1 VQNST
6 IEKWL
11 IAALMLLTPWVVEA
25 AGLGALSVQSSL
37 GQPFQAEIDL
47 MSVQREEFGSLSV
60 RLASPDAYKQAG
72 LQYNGAAS
80 GFTLR
85 IEKRPNGQAF
95 IKVTSA
101 RAINEFVV
109 DLLID
114 LSWSSGRLMRE
125 YRVLLDP
132 PGAEAPRVAAEP
144 RPAPAAAVA
153 SAPRP
158 VPVQAVE
165 RPAAASGSYGPI
177 QRGETLSKIARDVRP
192 EGVSVEQTL
201 LGLYRN
207 NPEAFIRNNMNLVRS
222 GRILRVPDKEQL
234 VAIPQE
240 EAVKEFRA
248 QVSDWNA
255 YRQKIA
261 DAAAAAPEGRA
272 ATSGRITARVDE
284 KGAAETKD
292 VVRLSKGESPGT
304 STDSKDGKQAAAKDR
319 IRTLEEDIV
328 AREKA
333 LTEANERVA
342 QLEKTIKDMQ
352 RLMEIKSAGLAAAQQ
367 KAEVAATPQPAAT
380 PPAVETTPP
389 AAATTP
395 PATPPAQPVEAKAPT
410 TPAKSET
417 PKPKPAV
424 KAVSAPL
431 PPEPSLLEM
440 LFEPVYLGGVGV
452 ILLGGLGYWL
462 MRRRRAESDGG
473 ARALLAPTFGIPGA
487 PPGLVPAAA
496 TAGAATARATTAPA
510 PAAPV
515 ADVDPLEEARI
526 YVAHGRDG
534 QAEAILKEALA
545 KEPQR
550 EIIHLRLLEIYAA
563 RNNKAAFG
571 RYAADFQ
578 KLTDGRGEN
587 WLKVAAMGFALDA
600 ANPLYAAGKD
610 IVGQATPVEE
620 APSVDMDLDL
630 DLTAAATEAAPDAG
644 HGQAVEAKRAE
655 PAMPDFN
662 LEIPAAAS
670 ADLPAAKRASPAEAP
685 PLDFNIELPKIEV
698 PGTAGQ
704 SGTAQAEHKA
714 DTGSAFKLA
723 DIDLNLDDKPQAASS
738 GAGKDAHWYDVQAKF
753 DLAKAYEEMSDKAG
767 AREILQ
773 EVIRE
778 GDSDQQSQAKALLA
792 GLG

>member
-1 VQNST
+1 
-6 IEKWL
+6 
-11 IAALMLLTPWVVEA
+11 MLLTPWIVDA
-25 AGLGALSVQSSL
+25 AGLGRLAVQSSL

-60 RLASPDAYKQAG
+60 RLASPDAYRQAG
-72 LQYNGAAS
+72 LQYNGAVG

-95 IKVTSA
+95 IKVISA
-101 RAINEFVV
+101 RPVNEFVV

-132 PGAEAPRVAAEP
+132 PAAEAPSVAAET
-144 RPAPAAAVA
+144 RPAPAAAA
-153 SAPRP
+153 TSAPRP

-192 EGVSVEQTL
+192 EGVSIEQTL

-207 NPEAFIRNNMNLVRS
+207 NREAFIRNNMNLVRS

-255 YRQKIA
+255 YRQKLA
-261 DAAAAAPEGRA
+261 DAAAAAPEGRP

-284 KGAAETKD
+284 KSAAETKD
-292 VVRLSKGESPGT
+292 VVRLSKGELPGP

-328 AREKA
+328 ARERA

-352 RLMEIKSAGLAAAQQ
+352 RLLEIKNAGLAAAQQ

-380 PPAVETTPP
+380 PPAS
-389 AAATTP
+389 
-395 PATPPAQPVEAKAPT
+395 PATPPAQPEAKAPN

-431 PPEPSLLEM
+431 PPEPSLLET
-440 LFEPVYLGGVGV
+440 LFEPVYLGGLGV

-462 MRRRRAESDGG
+462 VRRRREQNSGG
-473 ARALLAPTFGIPGA
+473 TRALLAPTFGIPGT
-487 PPGLVPAAA
+487 PGLVPAAA
-496 TAGAATARATTAPA
+496 TAGAATAGATIAPA
-510 PAAPV
+510 PAAPA

-545 KEPQR
+545 KEPKR
-550 EIIHLRLLEIYAA
+550 EIIHLKLLEIYAA
-563 RNNKAAFG
+563 RKNKAAFS
-571 RYAADFQ
+571 RYASDFQ
-578 KLTDGRGEN
+578 KLTGGRGEN

-610 IVGQATPVEE
+610 IVGTAPSVEE

-630 DLTAAATEAAPDAG
+630 DPSAGGDSTKATPDAG
-644 HGQAVEAKRAE
+644 HAQALEAKRAE
-655 PAMPDFN
+655 PAVPDFN
-662 LEIPAAAS
+662 LEVPAEPAVAKSAS
-670 ADLPAAKRASPAEAP
+670 ATEAP
-685 PLDFNIELPKIEV
+685 PLDFNIELPKIDL
-698 PGTAGQ
+698 PATAGQ
-704 SGTAQAEHKA
+704 SGRAQAERKA
-714 DTGSAFKLA
+714 DAGSSFKLA
-723 DIDLNLDDKPQAASS
+723 DIDLNLEDKPQSAAS
-738 GAGKDAHWYDVQAKF
+738 GAAGKDAHWYDVQAKF
-753 DLAKAYEEMSDKAG
+753 DLAKAYEEMNDKAG

-773 EVIRE
+773 EVVRE
-778 GDSDQQSQAKALLA
+778 GDSDQQSQAKTLLA

>member
-1 VQNST
+1 
-6 IEKWL
+6 
-11 IAALMLLTPWVVEA
+11 
-25 AGLGALSVQSSL
+25 
-37 GQPFQAEIDL
+37 
-47 MSVQREEFGSLSV
+47 
-60 RLASPDAYKQAG
+60 
-72 LQYNGAAS
+72 
-80 GFTLR
+80 
-85 IEKRPNGQAF
+85 
-95 IKVTSA
+95 
-101 RAINEFVV
+101 
-109 DLLID
+109 
-114 LSWSSGRLMRE
+114 
-125 YRVLLDP
+125 
-132 PGAEAPRVAAEP
+132 
-144 RPAPAAAVA
+144 
-153 SAPRP
+153 
-158 VPVQAVE
+158 
-165 RPAAASGSYGPI
+165 
-177 QRGETLSKIARDVRP
+177 
-192 EGVSVEQTL
+192 
-201 LGLYRN
+201 
-207 NPEAFIRNNMNLVRS
+207 
-222 GRILRVPDKEQL
+222 
-234 VAIPQE
+234 
-240 EAVKEFRA
+240 
-248 QVSDWNA
+248 
-255 YRQKIA
+255 
-261 DAAAAAPEGRA
+261 
-272 ATSGRITARVDE
+272 
-284 KGAAETKD
+284 
-292 VVRLSKGESPGT
+292 
-304 STDSKDGKQAAAKDR
+304 
-319 IRTLEEDIV
+319 
-328 AREKA
+328 
-333 LTEANERVA
+333 
-342 QLEKTIKDMQ
+342 
-352 RLMEIKSAGLAAAQQ
+352 
-367 KAEVAATPQPAAT
+367 
-380 PPAVETTPP
+380 
-389 AAATTP
+389 
-395 PATPPAQPVEAKAPT
+395 
-410 TPAKSET
+410 
-417 PKPKPAV
+417 
-424 KAVSAPL
+424 
-431 PPEPSLLEM
+431 
-440 LFEPVYLGGVGV
+440 
-452 ILLGGLGYWL
+452 
-462 MRRRRAESDGG
+462 
-473 ARALLAPTFGIPGA
+473 
-487 PPGLVPAAA
+487 
-496 TAGAATARATTAPA
+496 
-510 PAAPV
+510 V

-630 DLTAAATEAAPDAG
+630 DLTAAGDSTEAAADAG